1 MTRNEVKKRDKN
13 SDSKVAS
20 LDGGDVKPLATMGKV
35 ANNSR
40 KKDVKFIGGGKIGS
54 WGRIKQLRVRA
65 REQGMEKENRLN
77 AKVREKSMLI
87 RPLISYC

>member
-35 ANNSR
+35 AKNIR
-40 KKDVKFIGGGKIGS
+40 KKDVKFKGGGKN
-54 WGRIKQLRVRA
+54 RIVGQNKA
-65 REQGMEKENRLN
+65 IKG
-77 AKVREKSMLI
+77 KS
-87 RPLISYC
+87 PGAGNGKGKSAQCKGKGKKAC